1 MLGKLSGEMNPKG
14 DRAEGR
20 VRFGKDKAGAS
31 GIPFPNKGWGQNARF
46 LQKLTHGTQRAEQL
60 LKSPSGMLLP
70 RGLTMAPQVSGCDLK
85 VINCKNFAT
94 AES

>member
-31 GIPFPNKGWGQNARF
+31 GIPLPNNGWGQNARF
-46 LQKLTHGTQRAEQL
+46 LQKLTHGTQQGRAVTKEAL
-60 LKSPSGMLLP
+60 WDAPS
-70 RGLTMAPQVSGCDLK
+70 
-85 VINCKNFAT
+85 
-94 AES
+94 

>member
-31 GIPFPNKGWGQNARF
+31 GIPFPNNGWGQNARF
-46 LQKLTHGTQRAEQL
+46 LQKLTHGTQQGRAVTKEAL
-60 LKSPSGMLLP
+60 WDAPS
-70 RGLTMAPQVSGCDLK
+70 
-85 VINCKNFAT
+85 
-94 AES
+94 